1 MRTNGTVPLVPC
13 YDVSRMTILHVQIPW
28 KFCSLRRPKKELMG
42 SDLRNVVELS
52 TDDSLEESSLDQM
65 FLFSR
70 MVKTTLDALSST
82 HL

>member
-13 YDVSRMTILHVQIPW
+13 YDASRITIPHVQIPW
-28 KFCSLRRPKKELMG
+28 KFCSLRRPKKEQMG

-70 MVKTTLDALSST
+70 IVKTTLDALSK
-82 HL
+82 